1 MNPIVVLI
9 VMAAVILLGSAIA
22 TGVEAA
28 ILTVS
33 PIQVHTLT
41 QQRVPGARAL
51 ERIKARPGRALA
63 LLVVANNLF
72 NISGSML
79 LGSHADGVFHSEGPF
94 GNRLGGALG
103 LAVFNVVFTLLVIL
117 FAEIL
122 PKTFG
127 NSFAMPI
134 ALVSARI
141 LLVLERITLPL
152 LKLLEAVMPAIT
164 AEAELTTNEREI
176 HLMARLG
183 SQQGQIEA
191 DEAAMIGKVFALND
205 LTARELMVSRVATP
219 SLPGDI
225 SLESARSEIIAA
237 PEDAWWVVLGEEV
250 DQVLGVQS
258 REEALTELLRGNGHR
273 RVSELCEA
281 PQFVPEMIRADRLLT
296 TFRRGDK
303 TSVRVV
309 VDEFGAFV
317 GLVSAADILGVLA
330 GWKRVQTEPGEA
342 QP

>member
-1 MNPIVVLI
+1 MNPVLALVVLG
-9 VMAAVILLGSAIA
+9 AVILVGSAIA

-28 ILTVS
+28 ILTVN
-33 PIQVHTLT
+33 PIQVHTLG
-41 QQRVPGARAL
+41 QQRMPGARAL

-79 LGSHADGVFHSEGPF
+79 LGSRADQVFEKGF
-94 GNRLGGALG
+94 GGSAG
-103 LAVFNVVFTLLVIL
+103 LIAFNVIFTLMVIL

-122 PKTFG
+122 PKAIGNTF
-127 NSFAMPI
+127 SMAI
-134 ALVSARI
+134 ALASSRLLLLVERLTLPL
-141 LLVLERITLPL
+141 LLVLE
-152 LKLLEAVMPAIT
+152 KLMPAMT

-205 LTARELMVSRVATP
+205 LTARDLMVSRVATP
-219 SLPGDI
+219 SLSGAV
-225 SLESARSEIIAA
+225 SLQSVRDQILDAG
-237 PEDAWWVVLGEEV
+237 EDAWWVVLGEEV
-250 DQVLGVQS
+250 DEVLGVQS
-258 REEALTELLRGNGHR
+258 REEALSELLRGGGDR
-273 RVSELCEA
+273 LVCELCDP
-281 PQFVPEMIRADRLLT
+281 PQYVPEMIRADRLLT
-296 TFRRGDK
+296 TFRRGDRS
-303 TSVRVV
+303 SVRVV

-330 GWKRVQTEPGEA
+330 GWKRMPAEA
-342 QP
+342 DAGQL

>member
-9 VMAAVILLGSAIA
+9 ALAAVILVGSAIA

-28 ILTVS
+28 ILTVN

-72 NISGSML
+72 NISGSMV
-79 LGSHADGVFHSEGPF
+79 LGSHADGVFHG
-94 GNRLGGALG
+94 GYGGAAG
-103 LAVFNVVFTLLVIL
+103 LIGFNVLFTLLVIL

-122 PKTFG
+122 PKAIG

-134 ALVSARI
+134 SLVAAR
-141 LLVLERITLPL
+141 LLLLAERLSLPL
-152 LKLLEAVMPAIT
+152 LLLLEKLMPAIT

-205 LTARELMVSRVATP
+205 LSARDLMVSRVATP
-219 SLPGDI
+219 SLPGAS
-225 SLESARSEIIAA
+225 SLEAEREQIIAA
-237 PEDAWWVVLGEEV
+237 AEDAWWVVLGEEV
-250 DQVLGVQS
+250 DEVLGVLS
-258 REEALTELLRGNGHR
+258 REEALTQLLRGQGGR
-273 RVSELCEA
+273 LVSEACE
-281 PQFVPEMIRADRLLT
+281 PPSYVPEMIRADRLLT
-296 TFRRGDK
+296 SFRRGDRS
-303 TSVRVV
+303 SVRVV

-330 GWKRVQTEPGEA
+330 GWKRLPTEAGA
-342 QP
+342 AGS

>member
-1 MNPIVVLI
+1 MNPIVVLT
-9 VMAAVILLGSAIA
+9 VLAAVILVGSAIA

-28 ILTVS
+28 ILTVG

-41 QQRVPGARAL
+41 QQRVPGSRAL

-79 LGSHADGVFHSEGPF
+79 LGAKADEVFHTSY
-94 GNRLGGALG
+94 GGAAG
-103 LAVFNVVFTLLVIL
+103 LIAFNALFTVLVIL

-122 PKTFG
+122 PKAIG
-127 NSFAMPI
+127 SSFAMPI
-134 ALVSARI
+134 SLVSARVL
-141 LLVLERITLPL
+141 LLVERLTLPL
-152 LKLLEAVMPAIT
+152 LLLLEKLMPAIT

-205 LTARELMVSRVATP
+205 LTARDLMTSRVATP
-219 SLPGDI
+219 SLAGDA
-225 SLESARSEIIAA
+225 SLETVHQQILEA
-237 PEDAWWVVLGEEV
+237 PEDAWWVVLGQAV
-250 DQVLGVQS
+250 DEVLGVQS
-258 REEALTELLRGNGHR
+258 REEALEELLRGHGHKL
-273 RVSELCEA
+273 VSELCDP
-281 PQFVPEMIRADRLLT
+281 PQYVPEMIRADRLLT
-296 TFRRGDK
+296 TFRRGDR

-330 GWKRVQTEPGEA
+330 GWKRLPNGSTEPQA
-342 QP
+342 

>member
-1 MNPIVVLI
+1 MHPIVVLT
-9 VMAAVILLGSAIA
+9 VLAAVILVGSAIA

-28 ILTVS
+28 ILTVG

-41 QQRVPGARAL
+41 QQRVPGSRAL

-79 LGSHADGVFHSEGPF
+79 LGAKADEVFHTSY
-94 GNRLGGALG
+94 GGAAG
-103 LAVFNVVFTLLVIL
+103 LIAFNALFTVLVIL

-122 PKTFG
+122 PKAIG
-127 NSFAMPI
+127 SSFAMPI
-134 ALVSARI
+134 SLVSARVL
-141 LLVLERITLPL
+141 LLVERLTLPL
-152 LKLLEAVMPAIT
+152 LLLLEKLMPAIT

-205 LTARELMVSRVATP
+205 LTARDLMTSRVATP
-219 SLPGDI
+219 SLAGDA
-225 SLESARSEIIAA
+225 SLETVRQQILEA
-237 PEDAWWVVLGEEV
+237 PEDAWWVVLGQEV
-250 DQVLGVQS
+250 DEVLGVQS
-258 REEALTELLRGNGHR
+258 REEALEELLRGHGQKL
-273 RVSELCEA
+273 VSELCDP
-281 PQFVPEMIRADRLLT
+281 PQYVPEMIRADRLLT
-296 TFRRGDK
+296 TFRRGDR

-330 GWKRVQTEPGEA
+330 GWKRLPNGSTEPQA
-342 QP
+342 

>member
-1 MNPIVVLI
+1 MNPMLALVVLG
-9 VMAAVILLGSAIA
+9 AVILVGSAIA

-28 ILTVS
+28 ILTVN
-33 PIQVHTLT
+33 PIQVHTLG
-41 QQRVPGARAL
+41 QQRMPGARAL

-79 LGSHADGVFHSEGPF
+79 LGSRADQVFENGF
-94 GNRLGGALG
+94 GGSAG
-103 LAVFNVVFTLLVIL
+103 LIAFNVIFTLMVIL

-122 PKTFG
+122 PKAIGNTF
-127 NSFAMPI
+127 SMAI
-134 ALVSARI
+134 SLASARLL
-141 LLVLERITLPL
+141 LLVERLTLPL
-152 LKLLEAVMPAIT
+152 LLLLEKLMPAIT

-205 LTARELMVSRVATP
+205 LTARDLMVSRVATP
-219 SLPGDI
+219 SLSGAV
-225 SLESARSEIIAA
+225 SLNSVRDQILDAE
-237 PEDAWWVVLGEEV
+237 EDAWWVVLGEEV
-250 DQVLGVQS
+250 DEVLGVQS
-258 REEALTELLRGNGHR
+258 REEALSELLRGGGDR
-273 RVSELCEA
+273 LVCELCDS
-281 PQFVPEMIRADRLLT
+281 PQYVPEMIRADRLLT
-296 TFRRGDK
+296 TFRRGDRS
-303 TSVRVV
+303 SVRVV

-330 GWKRVQTEPGEA
+330 GWKRMPADTDASQL
-342 QP
+342 

>member
-1 MNPIVVLI
+1 MHPVVDLI
-9 VMAAVILLGSAIA
+9 ALAGVILVGSALA

-28 ILTVS
+28 ILTVN

-41 QQRVPGARAL
+41 QQRLPGARAL

-72 NISGSML
+72 NISGSMV
-79 LGSHADGVFHSEGPF
+79 LGSRADLVFERGF
-94 GNRLGGALG
+94 GGAAG
-103 LAVFNVVFTLLVIL
+103 LIAFNAAFTLLVIL

-122 PKTFG
+122 PKAIG

-134 ALVSARI
+134 GLVASRA
-141 LLVLERITLPL
+141 LLVMERLSLPL
-152 LKLLEAVMPAIT
+152 LLLLEKLMPAIT

-219 SLPGDI
+219 SLPGAS
-225 SLESARSEIIAA
+225 SLEQVRDQIIAA
-237 PEDAWWVVLGEEV
+237 PEDAWWVVLGQEV
-250 DQVLGVQS
+250 DEVLGVQS
-258 REEALTELLRGNGHR
+258 REQALTELLRGQGAR
-273 RVSELCEA
+273 LVSQVCD
-281 PQFVPEMIRADRLLT
+281 PPHFVPEMIRADRLLT
-296 TFRRGDK
+296 TFRRGDR
-303 TSVRVV
+303 SAVRVV

-330 GWKRVQTEPGEA
+330 GWKRVALEA
-342 QP
+342 SAEAES

>member
-1 MNPIVVLI
+1 MNPIVVLL
-9 VMAAVILLGSAIA
+9 VMAALILMGSALA
-22 TGVEAA
+22 SSTEAA
-28 ILTVS
+28 MLTVN
-33 PIQVHTLT
+33 PIQVHTLV
-41 QQRVPGARAL
+41 QQRVRGSRAL
-51 ERIKARPGRALA
+51 ERIKARPGRSLA
-63 LLVVANNLF
+63 LLVVINNLF

-79 LGSHADGVFHSEGPF
+79 LGSQANQVFAQ
-94 GNRLGGALG
+94 LGGGTLG
-103 LAVFNVVFTLLVIL
+103 LVLFNGAFTVAVIL
-117 FAEIL
+117 LAEIL
-122 PKTFG
+122 PKAIG

-134 ALVSARI
+134 ALVAARV
-141 LLVLERITLPL
+141 LLMLERLSLPL
-152 LKLLEAVMPAIT
+152 LLLLEKLMPAIT

-219 SLPGDI
+219 SLSGAA
-225 SLESARSEIIAA
+225 SLDSVRQEILQA

-250 DQVLGVQS
+250 DEVLGVQS
-258 REEALTELLRGNGHR
+258 REQALSELLRGGGQR
-273 RVSELCEA
+273 LICDLCEA

-296 TFRRGDK
+296 SFRRGDR

-330 GWKRVQTEPGEA
+330 GWKRVPNEA
-342 QP
+342 ANA

>member
-1 MNPIVVLI
+1 MDPILLLVLL
-9 VMAAVILLGSAIA
+9 AAVILVGSAIA

-28 ILTVS
+28 ILTVN

-41 QQRVPGARAL
+41 QQQVRGARAL

-79 LGSHADGVFHSEGPF
+79 LGSHADGVFHSGYGGPM
-94 GNRLGGALG
+94 G
-103 LAVFNVVFTLLVIL
+103 LVLFNIAFTLMVIL

-122 PKTFG
+122 PKTIG
-127 NSFAMPI
+127 SSFAMPI
-134 ALVSARI
+134 SLVSAR
-141 LLVLERITLPL
+141 LLLIIERLSLPL
-152 LKLLEAVMPAIT
+152 LLLLEKLMPAIT

-205 LTARELMVSRVATP
+205 LTARDLMVARVATP
-219 SLPGDI
+219 SLSGAI
-225 SLESARSEIIAA
+225 SLESARQEILNA

-250 DQVLGVQS
+250 DEVLGVQS
-258 REEALTELLRGNGHR
+258 REEALTELLKGRGER
-273 RVSELCEA
+273 LVSELCEA

-296 TFRRGDK
+296 TFRRGDR

-330 GWKRVQTEPGEA
+330 GWKRVQTDNNGG
-342 QP
+342 

>member
-1 MNPIVVLI
+1 MNPIVALI
-9 VMAAVILLGSAIA
+9 ALAAVILVGSAVA

-28 ILTVS
+28 LLTVN

-79 LGSHADGVFHSEGPF
+79 LGSQADGVFHKGF
-94 GNRLGGALG
+94 GGAAG
-103 LAVFNVVFTLLVIL
+103 LIVFNVLFTLVVIL

-134 ALVSARI
+134 SLVSARI
-141 LLVLERITLPL
+141 LLVVERLSLPL
-152 LKLLEAVMPAIT
+152 LLLLEKLMPAIT

-205 LTARELMVSRVATP
+205 LSARELMVSRVATP
-219 SLPGDI
+219 SLPGAS
-225 SLESARSEIIAA
+225 SLEAEREQIIAA

-250 DQVLGVQS
+250 DEVLGVLS
-258 REEALTELLRGNGHR
+258 REQALTDLLRGRGGR
-273 RVSELCEA
+273 LISAACEA
-281 PQFVPEMIRADRLLT
+281 PHFVPEMIRADRLLT
-296 TFRRGDK
+296 TFRRGDR
-303 TSVRVV
+303 SAVRVV

-330 GWKRVQTEPGEA
+330 GWKRVATSEPGDA
-342 QP
+342 QV